1 MSERRSGIRPEQRPT
16 RRNALVLYLLSGI
29 GLFAASLL
37 LDAIGGRLQGADA
50 KIVNLGYNLVYYLG
64 FLALPLAL
72 SVKRRPEILPALRPN
87 PISLLSVL
95 AIVAMVLLGVTML
108 QVNRS
113 KKLASVFIIAF
124 GLFMVVFGVIEL
136 YGFFR
141 G

>member
-1 MSERRSGIRPEQRPT
+1 
-16 RRNALVLYLLSGI
+16 
-29 GLFAASLL
+29 
-37 LDAIGGRLQGADA
+37 
-50 KIVNLGYNLVYYLG
+50 
-64 FLALPLAL
+64 
-72 SVKRRPEILPALRPN
+72 
-87 PISLLSVL
+87 
-95 AIVAMVLLGVTML
+95 MVLLGVTML

>member
-1 MSERRSGIRPEQRPT
+1 MSIENRRKIC
-16 RRNALVLYLLSGI
+16 I
-29 GLFAASLL
+29 GLLAISIIFWVLRKLDIVYVPAAS
-37 LDAIGGRLQGADA
+37 A
-50 KIVNLGYNLVYYLG
+50 
-64 FLALPLAL
+64 FSLAA
-72 SVKRRPEILPALRPN
+72 S
-87 PISLLSVL
+87 
-95 AIVAMVLLGVTML
+95 MVLLGATML